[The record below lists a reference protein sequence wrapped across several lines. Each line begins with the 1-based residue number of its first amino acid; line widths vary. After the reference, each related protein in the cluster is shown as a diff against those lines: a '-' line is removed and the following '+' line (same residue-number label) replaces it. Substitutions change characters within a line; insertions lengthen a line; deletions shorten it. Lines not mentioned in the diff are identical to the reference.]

1 MPATHIHTTS
11 LKKGKITKKTPRTMP
26 SPLPPQT
33 THTNPSIHRNNRPK
47 PLHRLHDL
55 LALLLGHR
63 VLQHLGRALDELLA
77 IHQAE
82 AQHALDLLDDL
93 GLGARVERLER
104 EGEER
109 LLLRRGGGFGF
120 FFLDGGGAGR
130 GGAGGGGG
138 GGGEAHG
145 HVGDVEAGLG
155 GGALVGGFVNCIGA
169 GGGRMDGS
177 FREGGK
183 NRSSA
188 DLFFSPRG

>member
-1 MPATHIHTTS
+1 MPGTHIYIQP
-11 LKKGKITKKTPRTMP
+11 LKKKLKKTPRTMP
-26 SPLPPQT
+26 SPSSLFPFPSRAPT
-33 THTNPSIHRNNRPK
+33 NTHTNPSIHRNNRPK

-145 HVGDVEAGLG
+145 HVGDVEAGLW
-155 GGALVGGFVNCIGA
+155 GGALVLVGSFVDCTGA
-169 GGGRMDGS
+169 WGGGRMDRS

-183 NRSSA
+183 E
-188 DLFFSPRG
+188 